1 MSANSQTHID
11 DVSKCLNPPFLEVFP
26 LVIISKGRDHTMLA
40 VAYPKKTTTC
50 FVLFFFSPDISHQ
63 NPKRRGEE
71 QVNVFSNA
79 MRKKPRLDDLI
90 KHVKR

>member
-26 LVIISKGRDHTMLA
+26 VVFISKGRNHTMLA
-40 VAYPKKTTTC
+40 VAYPKKTYHMFC
-50 FVLFFFSPDISHQ
+50 FFSPGISHQ

-71 QVNVFSNA
+71 HVNVFSNA
-79 MRKKPRLDDLI
+79 MRKKPRLDDFI
-90 KHVKR
+90 KYVKR